1 MNNIYIQNMV
11 PPRGNKLALYSDL
24 IIHMEKHFFN
34 CSVHEKSSTMR
45 LAKDKSSYT
54 KSGQLVAEQVSNDN
68 RETDDRQEERTK
80 DRKKRRDGT

>member
-1 MNNIYIQNMV
+1 
-11 PPRGNKLALYSDL
+11 
-24 IIHMEKHFFN
+24 
-34 CSVHEKSSTMR
+34 MR

-54 KSGQLVAEQVSNDN
+54 KSGQLVAGQVSNDN